1 MCTNEPGTYS
11 CTCIDG
17 FITEPSGKMCM
28 DVDECALNPNICQ
41 NGQCENTRG
50 SFACLCD
57 PGYSVKKE
65 GEGCTDDD
73 ECQLGL
79 AQCDIHADCSNTDG
93 SYICICRKGYIGDG
107 VICNDLDE
115 CQEGTSTCDPNGNCM
130 NIPGSYTCECKYGFQ
145 GDGFFCREK
154 SEYQKHHR
162 LRLYQRNRQGTTQMA
177 GNRNTRASTRS
188 KTTKWWNVPASKL
201 PADETLHTDY
211 DDCAKTNPCD
221 TKFATTTDRIPIW
234 IDVCKMRYNEEYGK
248 QNGQIVEWKQTN
260 SAEVLAIS
268 ERNTTNGKDEDV
280 CVLSIHFWKNGTIMI
295 QGTSFLWWSEK
306 IFPDLK
312 KKVDETLKRSRQ
324 NGDPSQDDAAGNEA
338 TNTGS
343 SSTAIPQGL
352 DQGKQYTEHDAV
364 SMTSNNSEETPIK
377 LPVRTPQ
384 NKSRFRKVVQNL
396 ISPFS
401 RSQTELTP
409 NTDKTPG
416 VEVHNSPFTEHIS
429 KDIQEHYTD
438 LVDLVNTL
446 QTDMNTLKKEQT
458 QQKCDF
464 EKELKVLTS
473 YSRTLKSQLDEE
485 KKKQYNE
492 RKNAESQHNEE
503 MATLTAR
510 CESLQ
515 SLAETQQQQIAELQ
529 REVSS
534 LNISLALAKA
544 RSSTESLPCDNHP
557 GTVQDSN
564 SGNNSNKTV
573 TTDTTEVN
581 ADTQYANDK
590 TEKVETHPDVEGTQ
604 PVRRHEEQP
613 AQVEDSREIRIYTDS
628 IWKAVNTARMFPRRS
643 TSKVKASTISNAT
656 QQLKQVNDPGTVYA
670 IFHVGSNDLD
680 NSQHEDSSVED
691 CLKNTEELVSHAK
704 ASFPNATIVL
714 SQVLPRG
721 HDLHSNLNKNIKN
734 YNQSVLQLT
743 RDDDKIIYVR
753 HKKLSTSRHLYKHDG
768 IHLDDVTG
776 TSLLVADVKQ
786 TLRTADAKQPPST
799 AEGTSRDNNQR
810 PQEQARQGQRQTT
823 QARPQDTYQPQYRA
837 QDKAQRT
844 RREEHRYRPEDWRR
858 RPSGYQP
865 QPQMPE
871 QKIINLA
878 YKLSELLSNF

>member
-1 MCTNEPGTYS
+1 MQKGSTPMLCTDLLRDVFCSTAVFPAVSAALFVPAQTVNIIS
-11 CTCIDG
+11 SHLNTCRVQHCGENRISFDARLV
-17 FITEPSGKMCM
+17 
-28 DVDECALNPNICQ
+28 VDERLIAVRRKPRQAQSNADVFPVLIYTKQ
-41 NGQCENTRG
+41 TR
-50 SFACLCD
+50 
-57 PGYSVKKE
+57 
-65 GEGCTDDD
+65 
-73 ECQLGL
+73 
-79 AQCDIHADCSNTDG
+79 
-93 SYICICRKGYIGDG
+93 RK
-107 VICNDLDE
+107 
-115 CQEGTSTCDPNGNCM
+115 
-130 NIPGSYTCECKYGFQ
+130 IPGGLLNQ
-145 GDGFFCREK
+145 
-154 SEYQKHHR
+154 SE
-162 LRLYQRNRQGTTQMA
+162 
-177 GNRNTRASTRS
+177 
-188 KTTKWWNVPASKL
+188 V
-201 PADETLHTDY
+201 
-211 DDCAKTNPCD
+211 
-221 TKFATTTDRIPIW
+221 
-234 IDVCKMRYNEEYGK
+234 
-248 QNGQIVEWKQTN
+248 
-260 SAEVLAIS
+260 
-268 ERNTTNGKDEDV
+268 
-280 CVLSIHFWKNGTIMI
+280 
-295 QGTSFLWWSEK
+295 
-306 IFPDLK
+306 
-312 KKVDETLKRSRQ
+312 
-324 NGDPSQDDAAGNEA
+324 
-338 TNTGS
+338 
-343 SSTAIPQGL
+343 
-352 DQGKQYTEHDAV
+352 
-364 SMTSNNSEETPIK
+364 
-377 LPVRTPQ
+377 
-384 NKSRFRKVVQNL
+384 
-396 ISPFS
+396 
-401 RSQTELTP
+401 
-409 NTDKTPG
+409 
-416 VEVHNSPFTEHIS
+416 
-429 KDIQEHYTD
+429 
-438 LVDLVNTL
+438 
-446 QTDMNTLKKEQT
+446 
-458 QQKCDF
+458 
-464 EKELKVLTS
+464 
-473 YSRTLKSQLDEE
+473 DEE

-573 TTDTTEVN
+573 TTDTTEAN